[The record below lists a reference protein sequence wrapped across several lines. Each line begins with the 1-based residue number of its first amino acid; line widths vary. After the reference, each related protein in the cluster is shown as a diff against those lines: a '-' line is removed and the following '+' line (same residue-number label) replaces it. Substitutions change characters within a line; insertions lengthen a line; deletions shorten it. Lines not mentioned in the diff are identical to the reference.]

1 MNELL
6 IPKKFEVFIHSR
18 AVPKY
23 FSGWAFL
30 ESYENYCC
38 YLNGQLHRLDGPAVV
53 YTKNNNRVMLISSG
67 VYLQKFVEYWIRGR
81 EIKVENFLKNPLT
94 IKYKLDKVLEL

>member
-6 IPKKFEVFIHSR
+6 IPKKFEVFIHSG

-38 YLNGQLHRLDGPAVV
+38 YLDGQLHRLDGPAVI
-53 YTKNNNRVMLISSG
+53 YTKNKRLMLMPSA
-67 VYLQKFVEYWIRGR
+67 VVLEKVVEYWIDGR
-81 EIKVENFLKNPLT
+81 ETDFCGWVENPLT